1 VKSEK
6 RASEGGISPDLTS
19 FSDIANLLIIFFILT
34 TSLTHPWGK
43 RLEMPSAATPPTDQT
58 KAPKIP
64 TVNLMRDR
72 VVYKEGEGQ
81 GKEIT
86 MNELNAILLAKK
98 FPELD
103 PKDRSVV
110 LEVAEDVPYQRYY
123 QTVTAISATGGV
135 IAMIEGEEGE
145 GKK

>member
-1 VKSEK
+1 MRLRRKE
-6 RASEGGISPDLTS
+6 RREASMDVSS

-34 TSLTHPWGK
+34 TSLAHPWGK
-43 RLEMPSAATPPTDQT
+43 LLEMPSASTPPTDQS

-64 TVNLMRDR
+64 SVNLMRDR
-72 VVYKEGEGQ
+72 IVYTEGEGQ

-86 MNELNAILLAKK
+86 MNELNALLLAKK
-98 FPELD
+98 FPELQ

-123 QTVTAISATGGV
+123 QTVTTISAAGGV
-135 IAMIEGEEGE
+135 IAMIEGEEG
-145 GKK
+145 GGSK

>member
-1 VKSEK
+1 MDVS
-6 RASEGGISPDLTS
+6 S

-34 TSLTHPWGK
+34 TSLVHPWGK
-43 RLEMPSAATPPTDQT
+43 LLEMPSASTPPTDQS

-72 VVYKEGEGQ
+72 IVYTEGEGQ

-86 MNELNAILLAKK
+86 MNELNAMLLSKK
-98 FPELD
+98 FPELQ

-123 QTVTAISATGGV
+123 QTVTTISATGGV
-135 IAMIEGEEGE
+135 IAMIESEEG
-145 GKK
+145 GGSK